1 MVDRWSRALVALAPL
16 LVSGCADD
24 AASTAPEAEDSTTS
38 YITNGDLDDGSD
50 MATVAILEKGD
61 VYCTGVLVDRYVVAT
76 AAHCVKDGNPEQVY
90 FGTDP
95 KKKSDDGTFIDVID
109 AEAHP
114 KFVKKTLTN
123 DVAVLALAKRAP
135 VKPVPILED
144 GDLGDDDWVGTEIR
158 LVGFGLTKSNGT
170 AGKKRVGTTTIDDV
184 DEKTFHF
191 TAEPSQTCQGDSG
204 GPAFATIGGT
214 KTLVGITSFGDAD
227 CEKYGRDTRVD
238 VQAKFIKSFNQE
250 YALKATQGTVPNSGC
265 SAAPGRPTTFED
277 ATRIFGSVLVGLALL
292 RRRKSEVQRAVEPDG
307 G

>member
-1 MVDRWSRALVALAPL
+1 MLGRWSFALLILPPL
-16 LVSGCADD
+16 VVSGCASEG
-24 AASTAPEAEDSTTS
+24 AESPPEDQQSTTS

-50 MATVAILEKGD
+50 MATVAILEKGE

-109 AEAHP
+109 AQAHP
-114 KFVKKTLTN
+114 KFVKKTLAN

-135 VKPVPILED
+135 VKPVPMIED
-144 GDLGDDDWVGTEIR
+144 GDIGDDDWIGTELRI
-158 LVGFGLTKSNGT
+158 VGFGLTKSNGT

-184 DEKTFHF
+184 DDKTFHF
-191 TAEPSQTCQGDSG
+191 KAEPSQTCQGDSG
-204 GPAFATIGGT
+204 GPAFATIDGK
-214 KTLVGITSFGDAD
+214 KTLVGLTSFGDAD

-250 YALKATQGTVPNSGC
+250 YALKARQGDVPSSGC
-265 SAAPGRPTTFED
+265 SASPNPT
-277 ATRIFGSVLVGLALL
+277 FGSWTAFGAGIAVVLLALG
-292 RRRKSEVQRAVEPDG
+292 RRREREVERAVEPHRG
-307 G
+307 